1 MFEKLYIKE
10 IILSAMYVKDYQ
22 INTECEILTELYK
35 FNYKRDSQW
44 WELFWVELL
53 AYEATLSCANVSY
66 LCHQILL
73 FGDLKL

>member
-44 WELFWVELL
+44 
-53 AYEATLSCANVSY
+53 
-66 LCHQILL
+66 
-73 FGDLKL
+73 